1 MTLVELVV
9 AMSILGV
16 VLLVFTSVL
25 ASVQRGV
32 VRQDSLSQTL
42 DSARLAIQQ
51 LDRELR
57 SGNVLYDPALENA
70 PVGTPGRI
78 ASCTGCLPGY
88 TLRVYTQTNA
98 DTRGPTPYRCV
109 LWKIEDRQL
118 MTRWWPPLEPGE
130 ASGWRIVA
138 AGIVNRD
145 LSPATVAFVLDPD
158 PLKGGRT
165 LNVVYAA
172 NADLERHPTQ
182 TAKVQASLTGRN
194 TSYGYPA
201 NVCQSTPTG

>member
-1 MTLVELVV
+1 
-9 AMSILGV
+9 
-16 VLLVFTSVL
+16 
-25 ASVQRGV
+25 
-32 VRQDSLSQTL
+32 
-42 DSARLAIQQ
+42 
-51 LDRELR
+51 
-57 SGNVLYDPALENA
+57 
-70 PVGTPGRI
+70 
-78 ASCTGCLPGY
+78 
-88 TLRVYTQTNA
+88 
-98 DTRGPTPYRCV
+98 
-109 LWKIEDRQL
+109 

-138 AGIVNRD
+138 EGIVNRD
-145 LSPATVAFVLDPD
+145 LSPATMAFVLDPD

-182 TAKVQASLTGRN
+182 TVKVQASLTGRN

>member
-32 VRQDSLSQTL
+32 VRQDTLSQTL

-70 PVGTPGRI
+70 AVGTPGRI
-78 ASCTGCLPGY
+78 TSCTGCLPGY

-109 LWKIEDRQL
+109 LWKIEDHQL
-118 MTRWWPPLEPGE
+118 LTRWWPPLEPSQ

-145 LSPATVAFVLDPD
+145 LSPATVAFILDPD

-172 NADLERHPTQ
+172 NADLEHHPTQ
-182 TAKVQASLTGRN
+182 TARVQASLTGRN
-194 TSYGYPA
+194 TSYGYPG